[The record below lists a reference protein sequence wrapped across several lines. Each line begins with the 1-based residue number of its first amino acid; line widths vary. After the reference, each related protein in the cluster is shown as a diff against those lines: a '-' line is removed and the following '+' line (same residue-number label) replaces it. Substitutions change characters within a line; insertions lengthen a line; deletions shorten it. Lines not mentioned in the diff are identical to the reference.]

1 MTKQPTISAT
11 LRIVISAVYNRSATN
26 QNKQSSNQ
34 DWNSYPL
41 GNSVQNLGMT
51 LVLQQNRIQFLAAQI
66 YWLRDQARWGE
77 ECEELSN
84 LFWQMGYGN
93 IADNLGVWDREKVK
107 NSLHWI
113 LHWEPVSNLSLPA
126 SVMYRVLPLTATL
139 RSSDSTLFV
148 EFSVFASWLHRPVI
162 WPADAHN
169 VIKLYEMWGN
179 SRRLNCLLL

>member
-66 YWLRDQARWGE
+66 Y
-77 ECEELSN
+77 
-84 LFWQMGYGN
+84 
-93 IADNLGVWDREKVK
+93 
-107 NSLHWI
+107 
-113 LHWEPVSNLSLPA
+113 
-126 SVMYRVLPLTATL
+126 
-139 RSSDSTLFV
+139 
-148 EFSVFASWLHRPVI
+148 
-162 WPADAHN
+162 
-169 VIKLYEMWGN
+169 
-179 SRRLNCLLL
+179 